1 MRIVTGYKGEPHISS
16 NDMQGFNQGVVGTG
30 DYVFNIGQKFAATLD
45 DVNTVTIE
53 DGEGIMQGVHFRIAP
68 GQSETVNIANG
79 TTGTYRKDLI
89 CARYTKDSVT
99 GIEDVSLVVIQGE
112 ETSSTP
118 TAPTYNT
125 GDILGG
131 DSPVDFPLYEVS
143 LSGLTPSLTRKF
155 NIDYPAYPVKLDTE
169 YTTNS
174 YVAEADFNRLAF
186 YQVGRVILAC
196 LNLQISSSPGTTWRT
211 IGKVTFPSY
220 PVDTLNLTV
229 ANQGNAYNLLLQV
242 DTNGDVKIYSNG
254 SATGWYRSTGFM
266 IL

>member
-1 MRIVTGYKGEPHISS
+1 MKIVTGYKGEPHISS
-16 NDMQGFNQGVVGTG
+16 NDMQGFNQSIVGTG
-30 DYVFNIGQKFAATLD
+30 EYIFNIGQKFAATITN
-45 DVNTVTIE
+45 VNTVTIS

-112 ETSSTP
+112 EVASSP
-118 TAPTYNT
+118 EEPTYNT
-125 GDILGG
+125 GDILEG
-131 DSPVDFPLYEVS
+131 DSPVDFPLYTVS
-143 LSGLTPSLTRKF
+143 LSGLTPTLIKKF
-155 NIDYPAYPVKLDTE
+155 NIDYPSYPVKLPME
-169 YTTNS
+169 YSSNS

-196 LNLQISSSPGTTWRT
+196 LNLQISSSPGTTWRK
-211 IGKVTFPSY
+211 IGKVSFPSY

-229 ANQGNAYNLLLQV
+229 ANQKNSYNLLLQV

-254 SATGWYRSTGFM
+254 TATGWYRTTGFM